1 MHTVRILESSFINHD
16 VKRFIVEKPEG
27 YHFIPGQGANLAL
40 NMPGWE
46 DKFRAFTFISV
57 NSEPY
62 LEFAIKI
69 YDERNSVTKEL
80 GKTNA
85 GAEFLLDDPFGTILY
100 KGPGIFI
107 AAGTGVTPFL
117 AIFRDLARR
126 RMLRGNTLILTNKT
140 ADDLIYPEELS
151 KMLRANYI
159 NVFTRQGV
167 IGFVEK
173 RIDRRF
179 LIETIRDF
187 GGNFYICGPDRFVK
201 EISAHLLSL
210 GASASTL
217 IFEQ

>member
-1 MHTVRILESSFINHD
+1 MHKVKVLESSFINHD

-40 NMPGWE
+40 NTSGWS
-46 DKFRAFTFISV
+46 DKFRSFTFISV
-57 NSEPY
+57 NSDPY

-85 GAEFLLDDPFGTILY
+85 GAELLLDEPFGTILY

-117 AIFRDLARR
+117 AIFRDLAKR
-126 RMLRGNTLILTNKT
+126 RMLSGNTLILTNKT

-151 KMLRANYI
+151 KMLRANFI

-167 IGFVEK
+167 IGFVER
-173 RIDRRF
+173 RIDRRY
-179 LIETIRDF
+179 LVETVRDF
-187 GGNFYICGPDRFVK
+187 SGNFYVCGPDRFVR
-201 EISAHLLSL
+201 EINAHLLSL

-217 IFEQ
+217 VFEQ